1 MRLTSG
7 TVVGGKVVVDDPPLP
22 EGTRVTILAPEIEG
36 PIQLDAHEKVELMQR
51 IRDADRGDVVD
62 GEELLRELD
71 RRE

>member
-7 TVVGGKVVVDDPPLP
+7 TVVGGKIVIDDSSLP
-22 EGTRVTILAPEIEG
+22 EGTRVAILAPDCDG
-36 PIQLDAHEKVELMQR
+36 PVELSAGEKVALMER